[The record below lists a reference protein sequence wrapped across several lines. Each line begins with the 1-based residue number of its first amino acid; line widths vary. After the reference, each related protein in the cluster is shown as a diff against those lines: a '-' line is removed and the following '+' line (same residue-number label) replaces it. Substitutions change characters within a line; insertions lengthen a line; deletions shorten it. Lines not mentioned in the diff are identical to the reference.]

1 MFFRKCQIWWKY
13 INWWSELS
21 SCQRHYY
28 ILFTSVQLHP
38 LRYKAHLYTTVAYC
52 PCRDMGRWKRANE
65 GWKQIPKNQSIY
77 ARDKQQRDKKE
88 STNFDLAKPMVKEW
102 HYINNSISS
111 WPPFQLYSLHSILFK
126 YLQGLNH
133 NVKISFS
140 TPQWCDL
147 WCFLYL
153 NPKNQLWRWWEKSL
167 GSLSHM
173 EKFSQILEDQHLSL
187 RKLLWKFKGKCF
199 HCTAINYK
207 VSSPKNV
214 G

>member
-1 MFFRKCQIWWKY
+1 
-13 INWWSELS
+13 
-21 SCQRHYY
+21 
-28 ILFTSVQLHP
+28 
-38 LRYKAHLYTTVAYC
+38 
-52 PCRDMGRWKRANE
+52 
-65 GWKQIPKNQSIY
+65 
-77 ARDKQQRDKKE
+77 
-88 STNFDLAKPMVKEW
+88 LAKPMVKEW